1 MNTSE
6 SLAPEDTFQLRE
18 YLSILGARKWS
29 ITAITLLGV
38 LAAFFVTE
46 RQTPIYASRVQV
58 IATDPLAQIENRQTA
73 PDMGVEQ
80 SLVYSLPVAQC
91 ATKLLETPTVADIN
105 ADLTETCSAE
115 ALSDVVPPAGFRK
128 DLAVV
133 LQPDSTVMEITYS
146 DPVPAKAQANAQAF
160 ALSYVHYRVSQA
172 TIQLN
177 SRIAALQTQLTK
189 KGGLNAQRAAAEQQQ
204 AECLASGDANCLAVA
219 IQELNNIDQQIQ
231 TIQLQLFELS
241 PTRLSRPQVVA
252 PATLP
257 PSPSSPNTVLNIAA
271 GFFVALALGVG
282 LAFLR
287 ERLDDRLR
295 GRGDLE
301 DKAGVPVMAVIPTV
315 PRWKKKEETRLVAQ
329 EEPKSAVS
337 EAYRTLRTSILFSSA
352 QRGLKTIMVTSA
364 VAGEGKTTT
373 AANLAVVLADAKKRV
388 ILVSADLRKPRVHK
402 FFGLKNDV
410 GLANVLAGEVP
421 PWEALRDQGIENLRI
436 LPGGPIPARPAEL
449 LQSERMGEVMA
460 QLREVAD
467 FVVLDSAPVLLVADA
482 TAVAPLVDGVLLVAD
497 SDTTTR
503 GMIAHVRE
511 QLEQV
516 DAPLIGAVFN
526 NFDPSKP
533 GAYRYRYGYGYGY
546 RYRYGYQYG
555 GNGAP
560 YGDGEALRKE
570 PLLRSRRD
578 RRLA

>member
-1 MNTSE
+1 
-6 SLAPEDTFQLRE
+6 
-18 YLSILGARKWS
+18 
-29 ITAITLLGV
+29 
-38 LAAFFVTE
+38 
-46 RQTPIYASRVQV
+46 
-58 IATDPLAQIENRQTA
+58 
-73 PDMGVEQ
+73 
-80 SLVYSLPVAQC
+80 
-91 ATKLLETPTVADIN
+91 
-105 ADLTETCSAE
+105 
-115 ALSDVVPPAGFRK
+115 
-128 DLAVV
+128 
-133 LQPDSTVMEITYS
+133 
-146 DPVPAKAQANAQAF
+146 
-160 ALSYVHYRVSQA
+160 
-172 TIQLN
+172 
-177 SRIAALQTQLTK
+177 
-189 KGGLNAQRAAAEQQQ
+189 
-204 AECLASGDANCLAVA
+204 
-219 IQELNNIDQQIQ
+219 
-231 TIQLQLFELS
+231 
-241 PTRLSRPQVVA
+241 LSRPQVVA

-257 PSPSSPNTVLNIAA
+257 ASPSSPNAVLNIAA